1 MRDFFQSSGPSGAGN
16 SAGNAQPSYTL
27 GVIRLVPCGG
37 HGLAGT
43 DLAKKPGDSSR
54 REVMNGA
61 VAGGGKFEP
70 GRDHVADGHVA
81 GRGLPRIGYLEGIHS
96 FTVEITQFGAA
107 RLQFQPWY
115 HRCHD
120 GAVLSR
126 DIAIGLGDDLTL
138 LLAHNSRATAY
149 LDVACF
155 TGGEVADLE
164 IKRLT
169 TLIFTPGP

>member
-81 GRGLPRIGYLEGIHS
+81 IIALDR
-96 FTVEITQFGAA
+96 
-107 RLQFQPWY
+107 
-115 HRCHD
+115 D
-120 GAVLSR
+120 AVVLTSDPE
-126 DIAIGLGDDLTL
+126 DIARWGVPAANI
-138 LLAHNSRATAY
+138 
-149 LDVACF
+149 VPC
-155 TGGEVADLE
+155 
-164 IKRLT
+164 
-169 TLIFTPGP
+169 